1 MYNIVIKKNDRF
13 YFMLLAMCMLLGMLS
28 PNMSA
33 QGMSNADITGKVVD
47 QYGNPVSD
55 VTVTMKN
62 SNFKA
67 VTGVDGIFKFQ
78 LKKGDILCL
87 SHPGFIHKEI
97 KVNKLKNT
105 ERVFKVT
112 LDEHFIKDKEV
123 ISGPYEGKDKNHF
136 LGSASTIYTDKL
148 SSMMGTTILPALE
161 GRLSGLNI
169 TQYRGARVHQ
179 TSANSTSDIVGNVP
193 VFGEGFYSDNTEF
206 NVGSRG
212 IAPVVVIDGIQRELY
227 SIDPEAIESVSIQK
241 DALSSMFL
249 GMRSSRGA
257 LVITTK
263 EPIKQ
268 GFQLSFTGR
277 FGVQSALKT
286 PNPLSAHQYAY
297 LLNEALQNDGKEP
310 FYTYDDFNKF
320 RTQSNPYTHP
330 NVNWFDEILNKTS
343 TTQSYNLNVTGGN
356 KFAQYFVSVGYM
368 GENGLFSNP
377 TESDAHDTNLSYS
390 RYMISSKVNINI
402 TDDFTAKVTLLGRVE
417 DGNQPGAKYSN
428 LLNAIYTTPNNAYPI
443 KNPNGTWGGNVTFD
457 NNLMSQAINSGYI
470 MDTARDMVGGINLK
484 YDFNKLVKG
493 LSARLVGNVSIQN
506 RSYTERSKRAPVHS
520 YGFDKEG
527 KEIYTQYGSSNS
539 QINRFYSV
547 TSYQQMYGQFAVDY
561 NRRFGVHGVKATL
574 MGDTRHTLANYD
586 LPQLP
591 SNIIADVAYDYA
603 EKYFVQAALSESY
616 YNRYAP
622 GKRWGT
628 FYAFGLG
635 WDISKEDF
643 MENADWLNQL
653 KLRGVFGKTGNGI
666 DNSGYYM
673 YRQTFSHIGTA
684 GYPLG
689 TEMSAMGNVTMENT
703 PLANPFLTWEKAY
716 KLNVGVDLAMFN
728 NRLKFTAD
736 YYNDKYFDL
745 LQNRG
750 KSIELIGQYYPME
763 NIGKV
768 RRFGGDLSITYQ
780 DRVNDFSYYVSAN
793 WSCEQS
799 KLLYMDEQE
808 VPEEYLRQTG
818 RPAGAIYGLVAD
830 GFFTTREEIEKSPV
844 IEGFENIQPG
854 DIKYKDLNNDKVINE
869 FDRTV
874 IGGDKPYSY
883 FGIDLGF
890 KWRGLDFSMFWQ
902 GAYNRDLYLQDW
914 TLLEGFQANGRYY
927 GQAYE
932 NMLGRWTPETAE
944 SATFPR
950 LTAGGN
956 EYNRGNGWNSSF
968 WLRSGNFIR
977 LKDISLG
984 YNLPDSFC
992 NNYLGGLRLKIF
1004 VNGQNLFTKSACDLV
1019 DPEVGFTSYPLQRC
1033 ISTGINYNRQIKKF
1047 PTEKQ
1052 NVSLKHILT

>member
-193 VFGEGFYSDNTEF
+193 VFGEGVYSDNTEF

-703 PLANPFLTWEKAY
+703 PLANPFLTWKKAY

-1033 ISTGINYNRQIKKF
+1033 ISTGINIRF
-1047 PTEKQ
+1047 
-1052 NVSLKHILT
+1052 

>member
-33 QGMSNADITGKVVD
+33 QGKNNHADITGKVVD

-62 SNFKA
+62 SNFKV

-97 KVNKLKNT
+97 KVNKLKKT
-105 ERVFKVT
+105 ERVFRVT
-112 LDEHFIKDKEV
+112 LDEHFIKDKEL
-123 ISGPYEGKDKNHF
+123 ISGPYEGKDKKHF

-169 TQYRGARVHQ
+169 TQYRGARIHQ

-330 NVNWFDEILNKTS
+330 NVNWFDEILNNTS

-484 YDFNKLVKG
+484 YDFDKLVKG

-506 RSYTERSKRAPVHS
+506 RSYTERSNRAPVYS
-520 YGFDKEG
+520 YGLDKEG
-527 KEIYTQYGSSNS
+527 KEIYTQYGSSDS
-539 QINRFYSV
+539 QINKFYSV

-561 NRRFGVHGVKATL
+561 NRRFGVHGIKATL
-574 MGDTRHTLANYD
+574 MGDTRHTLVNYD

-603 EKYFVQAALSESY
+603 EKYFLQAALSESY

-635 WDISKEDF
+635 WDISKENF

-780 DRVNDFSYYVSAN
+780 GRVNDLSYYVSAN

-844 IEGFENIQPG
+844 IDGFENIQPG

-977 LKDISLG
+977 LKNISLG

-1033 ISTGINYNRQIKKF
+1033 ISTGINIRF
-1047 PTEKQ
+1047 
-1052 NVSLKHILT
+1052 

>member
-1 MYNIVIKKNDRF
+1 MIVHRLYNIVIKKNDRF

-1033 ISTGINYNRQIKKF
+1033 ISTGINIRF
-1047 PTEKQ
+1047 
-1052 NVSLKHILT
+1052 

>member
-484 YDFNKLVKG
+484 YDFDKLVKG

-506 RSYTERSKRAPVHS
+506 RSYTERSKRAPVYS
-520 YGFDKEG
+520 YGLDKEG

-1033 ISTGINYNRQIKKF
+1033 ISTGINIRF
-1047 PTEKQ
+1047 
-1052 NVSLKHILT
+1052 

>member
-227 SIDPEAIESVSIQK
+227 SIDPETIESVSIQK

-1033 ISTGINYNRQIKKF
+1033 ISTGINIRF
-1047 PTEKQ
+1047 
-1052 NVSLKHILT
+1052 

>member
-984 YNLPDSFC
+984 FNLPDSFC

-1033 ISTGINYNRQIKKF
+1033 ISTGINIRF
-1047 PTEKQ
+1047 
-1052 NVSLKHILT
+1052 

>member
-1 MYNIVIKKNDRF
+1 MIVNCRYNIVIKKNDRF

-1033 ISTGINYNRQIKKF
+1033 ISTGINIRF
-1047 PTEKQ
+1047 
-1052 NVSLKHILT
+1052 

>member
-161 GRLSGLNI
+161 GRLRSEERFSRNAE
-169 TQYRGARVHQ
+169 TEYRGARVHQ

-1033 ISTGINYNRQIKKF
+1033 ISTGINIRF
-1047 PTEKQ
+1047 
-1052 NVSLKHILT
+1052 

>member
-97 KVNKLKNT
+97 KVNKLKKT
-105 ERVFKVT
+105 ERVFRVT
-112 LDEHFIKDKEV
+112 LDEHFIKDKEL
-123 ISGPYEGKDKNHF
+123 ISGPYEGKDKKHF

-169 TQYRGARVHQ
+169 TQYRGARIHQ

-330 NVNWFDEILNKTS
+330 NVNWFDEILNNTS

-484 YDFNKLVKG
+484 YDFDKLVKG

-506 RSYTERSKRAPVHS
+506 RSYTERSKRAPVYS
-520 YGFDKEG
+520 YGLDKEG
-527 KEIYTQYGSSNS
+527 KEIYTQYGSSDS
-539 QINRFYSV
+539 QINKFYSV

-574 MGDTRHTLANYD
+574 MGDTRHTLVNYD

-844 IEGFENIQPG
+844 IDGFENIQPG

-977 LKDISLG
+977 LKNISLG

-1033 ISTGINYNRQIKKF
+1033 ISTGINIRF
-1047 PTEKQ
+1047 
-1052 NVSLKHILT
+1052 

>member
-484 YDFNKLVKG
+484 YDFNKLLKG

-1033 ISTGINYNRQIKKF
+1033 ISTGINIRF
-1047 PTEKQ
+1047 
-1052 NVSLKHILT
+1052 

>member
-62 SNFKA
+62 SNFKV

-97 KVNKLKNT
+97 KVNKLKKT
-105 ERVFKVT
+105 ERVFRVT
-112 LDEHFIKDKEV
+112 LDEHFIKDKEL

-169 TQYRGARVHQ
+169 TQYRGARIHQ

-484 YDFNKLVKG
+484 YDFDKLVKG

-506 RSYTERSKRAPVHS
+506 RSYTERSKRAPVYS
-520 YGFDKEG
+520 YGLDKEG
-527 KEIYTQYGSSNS
+527 KEIYTQYGSSDS
-539 QINRFYSV
+539 QINKFYSV

-561 NRRFGVHGVKATL
+561 NRRFGVHGIKATL
-574 MGDTRHTLANYD
+574 MGDTRHTLVNYD

-603 EKYFVQAALSESY
+603 EKYFLQAALSESY

-635 WDISKEDF
+635 WDISKENF

-780 DRVNDFSYYVSAN
+780 GRVNDLSYYVSAN

-844 IEGFENIQPG
+844 IDGFENIQPG

-932 NMLGRWTPETAE
+932 NILGRWTPETAE

-1033 ISTGINYNRQIKKF
+1033 ISTGINIRF
-1047 PTEKQ
+1047 
-1052 NVSLKHILT
+1052 

>member
-1004 VNGQNLFTKSACDLV
+1004 VNGQNLFTKSACVLV

-1033 ISTGINYNRQIKKF
+1033 ISTGINIRF
-1047 PTEKQ
+1047 
-1052 NVSLKHILT
+1052 

>member
-33 QGMSNADITGKVVD
+33 QGKNNHADITGKVVD

-62 SNFKA
+62 SNFKV

-97 KVNKLKNT
+97 KVNKLKKT
-105 ERVFKVT
+105 ERVFRVT
-112 LDEHFIKDKEV
+112 LDEHFIKDKEL

-169 TQYRGARVHQ
+169 TQYRGARIHQ

-330 NVNWFDEILNKTS
+330 NVNWFDEILNNTS

-484 YDFNKLVKG
+484 YDFDKLVKG

-506 RSYTERSKRAPVHS
+506 RSYTERSKRAPVYS
-520 YGFDKEG
+520 YGLDKEG
-527 KEIYTQYGSSNS
+527 KEIYTQYGSSDS
-539 QINRFYSV
+539 QINKFYSV

-561 NRRFGVHGVKATL
+561 NRRFGVHGIKATL
-574 MGDTRHTLANYD
+574 MGDTRHTLVNYD

-603 EKYFVQAALSESY
+603 EKYFLQAALSESY

-635 WDISKEDF
+635 WDISKENF

-673 YRQTFSHIGTA
+673 YRQTFSHIVTA

-780 DRVNDFSYYVSAN
+780 GRVNDLSYYVSAN

-844 IEGFENIQPG
+844 IDGFENIQPG

-1033 ISTGINYNRQIKKF
+1033 ISTGINIRF
-1047 PTEKQ
+1047 
-1052 NVSLKHILT
+1052 

>member
-33 QGMSNADITGKVVD
+33 QGKNNHADITGKVVD

-62 SNFKA
+62 SNFKV

-97 KVNKLKNT
+97 KVNKLKKT
-105 ERVFKVT
+105 ERVFRVT
-112 LDEHFIKDKEV
+112 LDEHFIKDKEL

-169 TQYRGARVHQ
+169 TQYRGARIHQ

-330 NVNWFDEILNKTS
+330 NVNWFDEILNNTS

-484 YDFNKLVKG
+484 YDFDKLVKG

-506 RSYTERSKRAPVHS
+506 RSYTERSKRAPVYS
-520 YGFDKEG
+520 YGLDKEG
-527 KEIYTQYGSSNS
+527 KEIYTQYGSSDS
-539 QINRFYSV
+539 QINKFYSV
-547 TSYQQMYGQFAVDY
+547 TSYQQMDGQFAVDY
-561 NRRFGVHGVKATL
+561 NRRFGVHGIKATL
-574 MGDTRHTLANYD
+574 MGDTRHTLVNYD

-603 EKYFVQAALSESY
+603 EKYFLQAALSESY

-635 WDISKEDF
+635 WDISKENF

-780 DRVNDFSYYVSAN
+780 GRVNDLSYYVSAN

-844 IEGFENIQPG
+844 IDGFENIQPG

-932 NMLGRWTPETAE
+932 NILGRWTPETAE

-1033 ISTGINYNRQIKKF
+1033 ISTGINIRF
-1047 PTEKQ
+1047 
-1052 NVSLKHILT
+1052 

>member
-484 YDFNKLVKG
+484 YDFDKLVKG

-506 RSYTERSKRAPVHS
+506 RSYTERSKRAPVYS
-520 YGFDKEG
+520 YGLDKEG
-527 KEIYTQYGSSNS
+527 KEIYTQYGSSDS
-539 QINRFYSV
+539 QINKFYSV

-780 DRVNDFSYYVSAN
+780 GRVNDLSYYVSAN

-844 IEGFENIQPG
+844 IDGFENIQPG

-1033 ISTGINYNRQIKKF
+1033 ISTGINIRF
-1047 PTEKQ
+1047 
-1052 NVSLKHILT
+1052 

>member
-33 QGMSNADITGKVVD
+33 QGKNNHADITGKVVD

-62 SNFKA
+62 SNFKV

-97 KVNKLKNT
+97 KVNKLKKT
-105 ERVFKVT
+105 ERVFRVT
-112 LDEHFIKDKEV
+112 LDEHFIKDKEL

-169 TQYRGARVHQ
+169 TQYRGARIHQ

-330 NVNWFDEILNKTS
+330 NVNWFDEILNNTS

-484 YDFNKLVKG
+484 YDFDKLVKG

-506 RSYTERSKRAPVHS
+506 RSYTERSKRAPVYS
-520 YGFDKEG
+520 YGLDKEG
-527 KEIYTQYGSSNS
+527 KEIYTQYGSSDS
-539 QINRFYSV
+539 QINKFYSV

-561 NRRFGVHGVKATL
+561 NRRFGVHGIKATL
-574 MGDTRHTLANYD
+574 MGDTRHTLVNYD
-586 LPQLP
+586 LPQLH

-603 EKYFVQAALSESY
+603 EKYFLQAALSESY

-635 WDISKEDF
+635 WDISKENF

-844 IEGFENIQPG
+844 IDGFENIQPG

-932 NMLGRWTPETAE
+932 NILGRWTPETAE

-1033 ISTGINYNRQIKKF
+1033 ISTGINIRF
-1047 PTEKQ
+1047 
-1052 NVSLKHILT
+1052 

>member
-33 QGMSNADITGKVVD
+33 QGKNNHADITGKVVD

-62 SNFKA
+62 SNFKV

-97 KVNKLKNT
+97 KVNKLKKT
-105 ERVFKVT
+105 ERVFRVT
-112 LDEHFIKDKEV
+112 LDEHFIKDKEL
-123 ISGPYEGKDKNHF
+123 ISGPYEGKDKKHF

-169 TQYRGARVHQ
+169 TQYRGARIHQ

-206 NVGSRG
+206 SVGSRG

-330 NVNWFDEILNKTS
+330 NVNWFDEILNNTS

-484 YDFNKLVKG
+484 YDFDKLVKG

-506 RSYTERSKRAPVHS
+506 RSYTERSKRAPVYS
-520 YGFDKEG
+520 YGLDKEG
-527 KEIYTQYGSSNS
+527 KEIYTQYGSSDS
-539 QINRFYSV
+539 QINKFYSV

-561 NRRFGVHGVKATL
+561 NRRFGVHGIKATL
-574 MGDTRHTLANYD
+574 MGDTRHTLVNYD

-603 EKYFVQAALSESY
+603 EKYFLQAALSESY

-635 WDISKEDF
+635 WDISKENF

-780 DRVNDFSYYVSAN
+780 GRVNDLSYYVSAN

-844 IEGFENIQPG
+844 IDGFENIQPG

-977 LKDISLG
+977 LKNISLG

-1033 ISTGINYNRQIKKF
+1033 ISTGINIRF
-1047 PTEKQ
+1047 
-1052 NVSLKHILT
+1052 

>member
-356 KFAQYFVSVGYM
+356 KFAQYFVSVGCM

-1033 ISTGINYNRQIKKF
+1033 ISTGINIRF
-1047 PTEKQ
+1047 
-1052 NVSLKHILT
+1052 

>member
-227 SIDPEAIESVSIQK
+227 SIAPEAIESVSIQK

-750 KSIELIGQYYPME
+750 KSIELIGQYYPIE

-1033 ISTGINYNRQIKKF
+1033 ISTGINIRF
-1047 PTEKQ
+1047 
-1052 NVSLKHILT
+1052 

>member
-13 YFMLLAMCMLLGMLS
+13 YFMLLAICMLLGMLS

-1033 ISTGINYNRQIKKF
+1033 ISTGINIRF
-1047 PTEKQ
+1047 
-1052 NVSLKHILT
+1052 

>member
-193 VFGEGFYSDNTEF
+193 MFGEGFYSDNTEF

-1033 ISTGINYNRQIKKF
+1033 ISTGINIRF
-1047 PTEKQ
+1047 
-1052 NVSLKHILT
+1052 

>member
-932 NMLGRWTPETAE
+932 NMLGRWTPETVE

-1033 ISTGINYNRQIKKF
+1033 ISTGINIRF
-1047 PTEKQ
+1047 
-1052 NVSLKHILT
+1052 